1 MHRIDLDYRNVKK
14 EKLNTG
20 TATQIYK
27 MKFRDG
33 TDDDLWFQKLE
44 KDPYFYDGGDMRELF
59 ASEIADIL
67 NVSNVEVRLGNDK
80 FTDFVQKTS
89 FSRSFIQP
97 GEQYVEAHSFFPQY
111 RINRKEVIGNMQ
123 SNNLYTIEIASY
135 QGKEYKYIIS
145 HNIEDLKFYD
155 LSMREAI
162 EREKVRLQYMGN
174 VNKIM
179 EEQYKIW
186 FQDYLLE
193 NRDRS
198 AKNWGIILN
207 NSNKRIKSAPSFDN
221 TELFGRKY
229 IHLHGLNVSPECM
242 IKYLLEYKSEE
253 IASCIQGVYQ
263 LENGELDEILKKY
276 DEPGFDRESARS
288 FILERI
294 KIMKDMMQEIEDEK
308 RIAKPSKGNRCFDNF
323 AIPFED

>member
-27 MKFRDG
+27 MKFKDG

-59 ASEIADIL
+59 ASEIASIL

-97 GEQYVEAHSFFPQY
+97 GEQYIEAHSFFPQY

-123 SNNLYTIEIASY
+123 SNSLYTIEVANY

-186 FQDYLLE
+186 FQDYLLG

-276 DEPGFDRESARS
+276 DEPGFDRESAKS

>member
-186 FQDYLLE
+186 FQDYLLG